1 MLASFWGYLVFGVDQ
16 YTPTPPQK
24 KKIWLSTIWRG
35 RMQTLN
41 TKKPAYLAGS
51 LGLSG
56 LCWFVNWC
64 EGEIRKNCLTVWGK
78 KEKNSDSD

>member
-1 MLASFWGYLVFGVDQ
+1 
-16 YTPTPPQK
+16 
-24 KKIWLSTIWRG
+24 
-35 RMQTLN
+35 MQTLD